1 MLSKLDAFH
10 KSHRAPARDELTQLV
25 ARMHKLG
32 FYPACI
38 LDVQDFTDEGHFR
51 REQIESAIESVTDC
65 DFGYADA
72 VRDELENMR
81 EWG

>member
-1 MLSKLDAFH
+1 MLAKLDKFH
-10 KSHRAPARDELTQLV
+10 KSHRAPARDELSKLV
-25 ARMHKLG
+25 ARMHQLG

-38 LDVQDFTDEGHFR
+38 LDVQDFTEEGQFR
-51 REQIESAIESVTDC
+51 HEQIKSAIESVADC

-72 VRDELENMR
+72 VREELDNMR